1 MNLAREIRPDL
12 YWVGVNDRRLA
23 LFENVY
29 PVPRG
34 VSYNAY
40 LLLDEKTVL
49 MDTADRSVV
58 QQFWDNVEGTL
69 NGRGLDYLVVSHM
82 EPDHCAV
89 IGELL
94 DRHPETQVVCNQKT
108 VAMIGQFFGLSLER
122 RLVLVKEGD
131 TLSVGRHPLN
141 FVMAPMVHWPE
152 VMVTY
157 DSVDGILFSA
167 DAFGAFGA
175 MEGAMFADQVDYPR
189 DWLDEA
195 RRYYTNIVGKYGA
208 QVQALLKKAEALDVR
223 LLCPLHGLVWR
234 DQEQIRWLM
243 DKYRL
248 WSSYTPEEQGV
259 LLVYASVY
267 GHTEAAAELLANR
280 LAQRGITRVA
290 IYDVSRTDIDVLIG
304 QAFRYSHLVLASV
317 TYNNSLFSKM
327 EHFLQEL
334 AAHGLQNRTVALL
347 QNGSWAPVSA
357 KCMSE
362 QLAGLKN
369 TRILE
374 ETVTL
379 KSALKEEQLEQLERL
394 AQAIQESMS

>member
-131 TLSVGRHPLN
+131 TLSVGRHTLN

-157 DSVDGILFSA
+157 DSMDGILFSA

>member
-131 TLSVGRHPLN
+131 TLSVGRHTLN
-141 FVMAPMVHWPE
+141 VVMAPMVHWPE

>member
-49 MDTADRSVV
+49 MDTADRSMV

-131 TLSVGRHPLN
+131 TLSVGRHTLN

>member
-1 MNLAREIRPDL
+1 M
-12 YWVGVNDRRLA
+12 
-23 LFENVY
+23 
-29 PVPRG
+29 
-34 VSYNAY
+34 
-40 LLLDEKTVL
+40 
-49 MDTADRSVV
+49 
-58 QQFWDNVEGTL
+58 
-69 NGRGLDYLVVSHM
+69 
-82 EPDHCAV
+82 

-131 TLSVGRHPLN
+131 TLSVGRHTLN

-195 RRYYTNIVGKYGA
+195 RRDYTNIVGKYGA

-304 QAFRYSHLVLASV
+304 QAFRCSHLVLASV

-362 QLAGLKN
+362 QLQ
-369 TRILE
+369 
-374 ETVTL
+374 
-379 KSALKEEQLEQLERL
+379 QLMFYSNSVINKLQERL
-394 AQAIQESMS
+394 AYELGEL

>member
-131 TLSVGRHPLN
+131 TLSVGRHTLN

-243 DKYRL
+243 D
-248 WSSYTPEEQGV
+248 
-259 LLVYASVY
+259 
-267 GHTEAAAELLANR
+267 
-280 LAQRGITRVA
+280 
-290 IYDVSRTDIDVLIG
+290 
-304 QAFRYSHLVLASV
+304 
-317 TYNNSLFSKM
+317 
-327 EHFLQEL
+327 
-334 AAHGLQNRTVALL
+334 
-347 QNGSWAPVSA
+347 
-357 KCMSE
+357 
-362 QLAGLKN
+362 
-369 TRILE
+369 
-374 ETVTL
+374 
-379 KSALKEEQLEQLERL
+379 
-394 AQAIQESMS
+394 